1 MKGKLFPA
9 SKSLLGLGL
18 LSSSSSRWL
27 PSAFAGFLSL
37 LSAMRLSMLA
47 SDSGVK
53 GLKLSGPG
61 GASSWAAIFS
71 SCSCFV
77 RQAVSGAGQLCGNG
91 NTGGVNPSLLRKE
104 ARPNQLTLNLQ
115 SQPLQHSFRHDMV
128 LFLIFKKKK
137 NLRQEWPG

>member
-77 RQAVSGAGQLCGNG
+77 RQAVSGAGQLCGTATQAALIHHCSERRPDQTSSLSTFSHNLC
-91 NTGGVNPSLLRKE
+91 NTVSAMTWFFFYL
-104 ARPNQLTLNLQ
+104 
-115 SQPLQHSFRHDMV
+115 
-128 LFLIFKKKK
+128 KKKK